1 MIRFLDLVLSII
13 GIFFLFPIF
22 IIFLIIGK
30 FNFKSPILVQKRIG
44 KDLKI
49 FNIFKFKS
57 FVEDSYVATHLL
69 TDQSISRYG
78 LFLRKFKI
86 DEIPQLFNVLIGN
99 MSIVGP
105 RPCLLNQKKLIY
117 LRKKK
122 NIFKIRPGIT
132 GLSQI
137 KGIDMSDPVKLTN
150 TDYEMIKKLN
160 TILYFKWIFLTIKN
174 LILQN

>member
-1 MIRFLDLVLSII
+1 MIRFLDIVLSII

-49 FNIFKFKS
+49 FKIFKFKS
-57 FVEDSYVATHLL
+57 LEKNSYVATHLL
-69 TDQSISRYG
+69 MDQSISRYG

-86 DEIPQLFNVLIGN
+86 DELPQLFNVLIGD
-99 MSIVGP
+99 MSLVGP
-105 RPCLLNQKKLIY
+105 RPCLLNQKELIY
-117 LRKKK
+117 LRKEKK
-122 NIFKIRPGIT
+122 IFKVRPGVT

-137 KGIDMSDPVKLTN
+137 KGIDMSNPIKLTN
-150 TDYEMIKKLN
+150 TDFEMIKKLN
-160 TILYFKWIFLTIKN
+160 IILYFKYIFLSIK
-174 LILQN
+174 I